1 MDKICTQDNKNR
13 ANFHLLTKVF
23 FIMCN
28 AFMILLFKKKK
39 KKNAFIELLEF
50 IYLFI
55 YCYRTLGKYMHNINN
70 KAFLPKLWGQ
80 LWILNRLMR
89 D

>member
-50 IYLFI
+50 IYL
-55 YCYRTLGKYMHNINN
+55 L
-70 KAFLPKLWGQ
+70 L
-80 LWILNRLMR
+80 
-89 D
+89 